1 MKKGGKIIHIQQKWE
16 ILALFFSFSDNLPKG
31 LSKTTHTMTLHRL
44 LRNGLTYKRLQVF
57 FESSVSYLDFYERL
71 QELGIDRKAAK
82 SMASRFSSM
91 GLMCKGCREE
101 YDERTGKEDY
111 YYDIIRLVRI

>member
-1 MKKGGKIIHIQQKWE
+1 
-16 ILALFFSFSDNLPKG
+16 
-31 LSKTTHTMTLHRL
+31 MTLHRL
-44 LRNGLTYKRLQVF
+44 LRNGLTYKRLQAF
-57 FESSVSYLDFYERL
+57 FENSVSYLDFYERL

-101 YDERTGKEDY
+101 YDERTGEEDY
-111 YYDIIRLVRI
+111 CYGVILLILI